1 MERGITM
8 DNLMLNNKIYLEGKV
23 TSGLEFSHEMYGEGF
38 YTFDLDVMRLSD
50 SVDTLNITV
59 SERLLSDIKL
69 EEGIDVIVEGQLRS
83 YNKFIDGSN
92 KLILTVFARNIEPCL
107 ERSKN
112 PNEIFLDGY
121 ICKEPIYR
129 TTPFGREIADVL
141 LAVNRAYNKS
151 DYIPTIAWGRNS
163 RFCQTLSVG
172 DNIKVWGRL
181 QSREYQKKVSES
193 EVIRKIAYEV
203 SISKMERAQKEEII
217 VEEGAV

>member
-1 MERGITM
+1 M

-59 SERLLSDIKL
+59 SERLLNDVKLDAGVDI
-69 EEGIDVIVEGQLRS
+69 IVEGQLRS

-92 KLILTVFARNIEPCL
+92 KLILTVFARNIEPCM

-181 QSREYQKKVSES
+181 QSREYQKKVSDS
-193 EVIRKIAYEV
+193 EVVKKVAYEV
-203 SISKMERAQKEEII
+203 SISKMERAHKEEISG
-217 VEEGAV
+217 EEGAV

>member
-1 MERGITM
+1 M

-59 SERLLSDIKL
+59 SERLLNDIKL
-69 EEGIDVIVEGQLRS
+69 EVGIDVIVEGQLRS
-83 YNKFIDGSN
+83 YNKFMDGSN

-163 RFCQTLSVG
+163 RFCQSLSVG

-193 EVIRKIAYEV
+193 EVVRKVAYEV
-203 SISKMERAQKEEII
+203 SISKMERALKDEI
-217 VEEGAV
+217 VSEQGAV

>member
-1 MERGITM
+1 M

-69 EEGIDVIVEGQLRS
+69 EVGIDVIVEGQLRS

-141 LAVNRAYNKS
+141 LTVNRAYNKS

-181 QSREYQKKVSES
+181 QSREYQKKVSDS
-193 EVIRKIAYEV
+193 EVIRKVAYEV
-203 SISKMERAQKEEII
+203 SISKMERAQKEEIAG
-217 VEEGAV
+217 EQGAV

>member
-1 MERGITM
+1 M
-8 DNLMLNNKIYLEGKV
+8 DNLMLNNKIYLAGKV
-23 TSGLEFSHEMYGEGF
+23 TSELEFSHEMYGEGF
-38 YTFDLDVMRLSD
+38 YTFNLDVMRLSD

-59 SERLLSDIKL
+59 SERLLSDMQLII
-69 EEGIDVIVEGQLRS
+69 GSDVIVEGQLRS

-92 KLILTVFARNIEPCL
+92 KLILTVFARNIEPCM

-163 RFCQTLSVG
+163 RFCQTLEVG

-181 QSREYQKKVSES
+181 QSREYQKKVSEN
-193 EVIRKIAYEV
+193 EVIKKIAYEV
-203 SISKMERAQKEEII
+203 SISKMEKAQKEENESNIDGT
-217 VEEGAV
+217 EGAV

>member
-1 MERGITM
+1 M

-23 TSGLEFSHEMYGEGF
+23 ATKLEFSHEMYGEGF
-38 YTFDLDVMRLSD
+38 YSFNLEVMRLSD
-50 SVDTLNITV
+50 SVDFLNITV
-59 SERLLSDIKL
+59 SERLLSNWNL
-69 EEGIDVIVEGQLRS
+69 DVGSEVVVEGQLRS

-92 KLILTVFARNIEPCL
+92 KLILTVFARNIEPCK

-121 ICKEPIYR
+121 ICKEPVYR

-172 DNIKVWGRL
+172 ENIRVWGRL
-181 QSREYQKKVSES
+181 QSREYQKKISDT
-193 EVIRKIAYEV
+193 EVVKKIAYEV
-203 SISKMERAQKEEII
+203 SISKMEKVDKEEDSS
-217 VEEGAV
+217 ESEKGAV

>member
-1 MERGITM
+1 M

-69 EEGIDVIVEGQLRS
+69 EVGIDVIVEGQLRS

-203 SISKMERAQKEEII
+203 SISKMERAQKEEIAG
-217 VEEGAV
+217 EEGAV